1 MTDTED
7 RLMTDTAQSEAD
19 TPTAETT
26 EAAPQRR
33 WLWVV
38 LAVIGIAAVIAV
50 IVAATSGG
58 SDDGAAEE
66 TLNTA
71 TVQRTD
77 VVAMET
83 LSGTLGYGTAEAVV
97 FQSSPDGVLTL
108 EGIKQGFVTAIV
120 DAGTVIESGDVL
132 YDVNTEPVVV
142 LNGDLPAYRSFTSNM
157 SDGPDVEQLEQ
168 ALVDLGYDPDGD
180 MTIDEDFTS
189 ATSDAIERLQDAIGA
204 EDTGT
209 LLLGDVIFAPTP
221 AFVADVLVEVSDQ
234 VQAGQTLLTTSKALA
249 GTVTSV
255 IEDGSIVGQSETLL
269 TIDEEPVVLLVGDIP
284 LYRAL
289 AQGVEGD
296 DVAQLQ
302 QILIDLGYGDAAGLE
317 VDGSFGDTTA
327 AAVVAWQLAIGAAPD
342 AVVNVGDVIIQPTT
356 IRVNEVLVGVGDI
369 VGAGTPILTSS
380 VASTFVT
387 VELATDDQD
396 LVAVGDAVVVE
407 LPSGALESAV
417 VTEIGS
423 VVLANQQGATYFEM
437 TVTLDDPTSAQGL
450 DQAPVDVEVV
460 SDRADDVL
468 AVPVTALLALAEG
481 GYAVEVVA
489 GDGSTVLVAVDPGLF
504 ADGFV
509 EVTSSSLQAGMDV
522 VIP

>member
-58 SDDGAAEE
+58 SDDSAAEE

-157 SDGPDVEQLEQ
+157 SDGPDVEQLFP
-168 ALVDLGYDPDGD
+168 LK
-180 MTIDEDFTS
+180 
-189 ATSDAIERLQDAIGA
+189 IERAKCSRSGTA
-204 EDTGT
+204 EQY
-209 LLLGDVIFAPTP
+209 LC
-221 AFVADVLVEVSDQ
+221 
-234 VQAGQTLLTTSKALA
+234 
-249 GTVTSV
+249 
-255 IEDGSIVGQSETLL
+255 
-269 TIDEEPVVLLVGDIP
+269 
-284 LYRAL
+284 R
-289 AQGVEGD
+289 
-296 DVAQLQ
+296 
-302 QILIDLGYGDAAGLE
+302 
-317 VDGSFGDTTA
+317 
-327 AAVVAWQLAIGAAPD
+327 
-342 AVVNVGDVIIQPTT
+342 
-356 IRVNEVLVGVGDI
+356 
-369 VGAGTPILTSS
+369 
-380 VASTFVT
+380 
-387 VELATDDQD
+387 ELRRD
-396 LVAVGDAVVVE
+396 
-407 LPSGALESAV
+407 
-417 VTEIGS
+417 
-423 VVLANQQGATYFEM
+423 
-437 TVTLDDPTSAQGL
+437 
-450 DQAPVDVEVV
+450 VDV
-460 SDRADDVL
+460 
-468 AVPVTALLALAEG
+468 T
-481 GYAVEVVA
+481 GYIDKEQCE
-489 GDGSTVLVAVDPGLF
+489 LF
-504 ADGFV
+504 
-509 EVTSSSLQAGMDV
+509 
-522 VIP
+522 